1 MSPCLFCLLA
11 EGRHVTASMSS
22 ALLVPGL
29 IWLQASRA
37 CKVQNAWFSDSK
49 GMANVIELLTF
60 CWRAAAFKLHS
71 KWHILLGFEMEASP
85 WVYLA
90 VVAAKYHLFWVD
102 CAFSSLQVLK
112 HLTLKR
118 PVEASRMD
126 FFAHAEAFAALVSLE
141 FVSISGKPACSSCLF
156 LALQT

>member
-1 MSPCLFCLLA
+1 LSF
-11 EGRHVTASMSS
+11 
-22 ALLVPGL
+22 LVAQGNSESVL
-29 IWLQASRA
+29 W
-37 CKVQNAWFSDSK
+37 VQILDEFQ
-49 GMANVIELLTF
+49 
-60 CWRAAAFKLHS
+60 AAF
-71 KWHILLGFEMEASP
+71 
-85 WVYLA
+85 VA
-90 VVAAKYHLFWVD
+90 VVFSPDLVLRQQSVVPFMFLLPRLPEPAKSRMRDFLIPK
-102 CAFSSLQVLK
+102 VLK

>member
-1 MSPCLFCLLA
+1 MLLHLWALPYWCLVWFYCRLPEPAKSRMRDFLIPK
-11 EGRHVTASMSS
+11 VWQMPLSS
-22 ALLVPGL
+22 
-29 IWLQASRA
+29 WLS
-37 CKVQNAWFSDSK
+37 VE
-49 GMANVIELLTF
+49 ELLLSSF
-60 CWRAAAFKLHS
+60 IPS
-71 KWHILLGFEMEASP
+71 DILLGFEMEASP
-85 WVYLA
+85 WVYFV

-126 FFAHAEAFAALVSLE
+126 FFAHAEAFAALVLLE

-156 LALQT
+156 LALQM